1 MYKVEIY
8 QEDGSNRKTLLD
20 LKNKISN
27 VFSASLD
34 KQEDN
39 IDSLSLDVMHQFI
52 KDNNYQLKPYKT
64 LVDVRDTKKNKIIF
78 KGRVLAPDSQMSES
92 GAFSHNLVFEGAE
105 AFLQDTVQ
113 KYSFEFDKMPV
124 DNLRLVIDHH
134 NSELP
139 NEPYKHFQIGTVNV
153 EKNVIPNDGGYHEEE
168 KYFKRWE
175 DKTTYQT
182 LHDDLKGKYGGTFIF
197 EVTDGPTIIHWLKET
212 GNKKSTLIE
221 IAKNLKSIQYKVD
234 PTEIIT
240 RLKPLGAT
248 SETANGDEIRLT
260 IADVNGGSPYID
272 IPELIAV
279 YGIQT
284 GTVDFDA
291 YAPITLKEQAQK
303 WISEQYQKLAKISIT
318 LNALDLSLI
327 GIDTDDFDLFNIHRV
342 KCPPL
347 KIDEDLKIVGISI
360 NLITPHDKS
369 ITIGEKQLTIAE
381 LQLQESIKI
390 INNTVPGIVTDQVTP
405 IINETVETIREEIDT
420 AESDAVKSADDLA
433 RQRVEQFK
441 RDSFDPFKLSIPD
454 VMNTKLSDFRKY
466 ELGTIINNTITT
478 NGESIK
484 NDVVNRINS
493 GTNVIRGDAIVVD
506 AAMINKIAADQT
518 FTDKLVATDAFIRN
532 IMASNIVTDKIKTT
546 DIDLNR
552 ATVRGTYD
560 ADNYIIMSS
569 DYIRQYGKYVTTD
582 LDGYDKTVKGYTEFK
597 NGLLRI
603 RNDNANSSLYY
614 TDNGIYTNNTVKNQS
629 SGAIAFFDT
638 TFGAPGMYLKSN
650 NGGIGIM
657 SANNTVLVF
666 GGKELR
672 LNSAGRLTLESTHV
686 IADGDITATTF
697 TGNINAKTTNL
708 FAMVDNSLM
717 VTDRNGWNGG
727 SPSYRDIRYRSA
739 NPSSHEK
746 YKHDINEWNINV
758 LDVYKNELQLFSYKF
773 NQTSEEDSTNGL
785 INHGIIIRE
794 NSNEDKF
801 PSEWRSGDGYNQN
814 EVVFWNAKAIQEI
827 AIKIDKLEAQI
838 NGTTTT

>member
-1 MYKVEIY
+1 MYKVDIY

-20 LKNKISN
+20 LKNNISN

-34 KQEDN
+34 KQENN

-124 DNLRLVIDHH
+124 DNLRLVINHH

-139 NEPYKHFQIGTVNV
+139 NESYKHFQIGTVNV

-212 GNKKSTLIE
+212 GNKKSTVIE

-248 SETANGDEIRLT
+248 SETANGDELRLT

-291 YAPITLKEQAQK
+291 YTPITLKEKAQK
-303 WISEQYQKLAKISIT
+303 WITEQYQKLAKISIT

-327 GIDTDDFDLFNIHRV
+327 GIDIDDFDLFNIHRV

-347 KIDEDLKIVGISI
+347 KINEDLKIVGISI

-369 ITIGEKQLTIAE
+369 ITIGEKQLTIAD

-390 INNTVPGIVTDQVTP
+390 INNTVPDIVTEQVAP
-405 IINETVETIREEIDT
+405 IINNTVNEIRQEIET

-433 RQRVEQFK
+433 RQRIEQFK
-441 RDSFDPFKLSIPD
+441 RDSFEPFKLSIPD
-454 VMNTKLSDFRKY
+454 IMNTKLSDFKKG

-478 NGESIK
+478 NGQSIT
-484 NDVVNRINS
+484 NDVVNKINS
-493 GTNVIRGDAIVVD
+493 STNVIRGDAIVVD

-532 IMASNIVTDKIKTT
+532 IMASNIVSEKIKTT
-546 DIDLNR
+546 DIDASQLN
-552 ATVRGTYD
+552 
-560 ADNYIIMSS
+560 
-569 DYIRQYGKYVTTD
+569 
-582 LDGYDKTVKGYTEFK
+582 
-597 NGLLRI
+597 
-603 RNDNANSSLYY
+603 LY
-614 TDNGIYTNNTVKNQS
+614 S
-629 SGAIAFFDT
+629 
-638 TFGAPGMYLKSN
+638 
-650 NGGIGIM
+650 
-657 SANNTVLVF
+657 
-666 GGKELR
+666 
-672 LNSAGRLTLESTHV
+672 
-686 IADGDITATTF
+686 IADGTGKIPGAITITRPDGAKSVINGLQQFGLSIWRYHPQFVNSKVNISGVYFTTTSTDLVTF
-697 TGNINAKTTNL
+697 DA
-708 FAMVDNSLM
+708 FAF
-717 VTDRNGWNGG
+717 
-727 SPSYRDIRYRSA
+727 
-739 NPSSHEK
+739 
-746 YKHDINEWNINV
+746 KHDSRFVKIRLEAYTSSSNGYGILNV
-758 LDVYKNELQLFSYKF
+758 EGFSGTNFQRGLTIWGSEKQTYELVIDAGIPTGELKYFYLRFSSYSASYTM
-773 NQTSEEDSTNGL
+773 NARE
-785 INHGIIIRE
+785 III
-794 NSNEDKF
+794 
-801 PSEWRSGDGYNQN
+801 Y
-814 EVVFWNAKAIQEI
+814 QE
-827 AIKIDKLEAQI
+827 
-838 NGTTTT
+838 G

>member
-1 MYKVEIY
+1 MYKVDIY

-124 DNLRLVIDHH
+124 DNLRLVINHH

-139 NEPYKHFQIGTVNV
+139 NESYKHFQIGTVNV

-182 LHDDLKGKYGGTFIF
+182 LHDDLKDKYGGTFIF

-212 GNKKSTLIE
+212 GNKKSTVIE

-240 RLKPLGAT
+240 RLKPLGAS
-248 SETANGDEIRLT
+248 SETANSDELRLT
-260 IADVNGGSPYID
+260 IADANGGSPYID

-291 YAPITLKEQAQK
+291 YTPITLKEQAQK
-303 WISEQYQKLAKISIT
+303 WIIEQYQKLAKISIT

-327 GIDTDDFDLFNIHRV
+327 GKDTDDFDLFNIHRV

-369 ITIGEKQLTIAE
+369 ITIGEKQLTIAD

-390 INNTVPGIVTDQVTP
+390 INNTVPDIVTEQVAP
-405 IINETVETIREEIDT
+405 IINNTVNEIRQEINT
-420 AESDAVKSADDLA
+420 AESNAVESADDLA

-441 RDSFDPFKLSIPD
+441 RDSFEPFKLSIPD
-454 VMNTKLSDFRKY
+454 VMNTKLSDFKKG

-478 NGESIK
+478 NGQSIT
-484 NDVVNRINS
+484 NDVVNKINS
-493 GTNVIRGDAIVVD
+493 STNVIRGDAIVVD

-518 FTDKLVATDAFIRN
+518 FTDKLVTTDAFIRN
-532 IMASNIVTDKIKTT
+532 IMASYIVSEKIKAT

-552 ATVRGTYD
+552 ATIRGYYD
-560 ADNYIIMSS
+560 SDNYIVMTS
-569 DYIRQYGKYVTTD
+569 DYMRQYGSYYTTD
-582 LDGYDKTVKGYTEFK
+582 LDGYGKTVKGYTELK
-597 NGLLRI
+597 NGTVRI
-603 RNDNANSSLYY
+603 RNDNRNRSIYMADDGL
-614 TDNGIYTNNTVKNQS
+614 YTNVTNKIDS
-629 SGAIAFFDT
+629 SASIAFFDT
-638 TFGAPGMYLKSN
+638 TFGTSGIYISSN
-650 NGGIGIM
+650 KGGVGIN
-657 SANNTVLVF
+657 AFENTLF
-666 GGKELR
+666 LGGKDMR
-672 LNSAGRLTLESTHV
+672 INSTLGITLETQKVVAWGS
-686 IADGDITATTF
+686 IEAKTF
-697 TGNINAKTTNL
+697 TGNINASTANIY
-708 FAMVDNSLM
+708 AMVDNALL
-717 VTDRNGWNGG
+717 VTDRNGYNGG
-727 SPSYRDIRYRSA
+727 NTTYKDLRCGTIFA
-739 NPSSHEK
+739 KNVPSSSIK
-746 YKHDINEWNINV
+746 YKTNIEEWKQNAT
-758 LDVYKNELQLFSYKF
+758 E
-773 NQTSEEDSTNGL
+773 
-785 INHGIIIRE
+785 IIRNIKLYE
-794 NSNEDKF
+794 YNYISDLEQGIDKRLHGVILEKET
-801 PSEWRSGDGYNQN
+801 PDKWKHQDGVDLY
-814 EVVFWNAKAIQEI
+814 EMVSTMAKSLQEQVI
-827 AIKIDKLEAQI
+827 RIDKLEE
-838 NGTTTT
+838 

>member
-1 MYKVEIY
+1 MYKVDIY

-52 KDNNYQLKPYKT
+52 KDNNYQIKPYKT
-64 LVDVRDTKKNKIIF
+64 LVEVRDTKKNKIIF

-139 NEPYKHFQIGTVNV
+139 NESYKHFQIGTVNV
-153 EKNVIPNDGGYHEEE
+153 EKNVIPDDGGYHEEE

-212 GNKKSTLIE
+212 GNIKSTVIE

-248 SETANGDEIRLT
+248 SETANGDELRLT
-260 IADVNGGSPYID
+260 IADANNGSPYID

-291 YAPITLKEQAQK
+291 YTPITLKEQAQK
-303 WISEQYQKLAKISIT
+303 WITEQYQKLAKISIT

-327 GIDTDDFDLFNIHRV
+327 GIDPDDFDLFNIHRV

-381 LQLQESIKI
+381 LQLQENIKV
-390 INNTVPGIVTDQVTP
+390 INNTVPAIIKEEAPKIIEEQVPGMIENKITATVPDLIDGGITDFKTNSLGQ
-405 IINETVETIREEIDT
+405 IIEDTIDSNKTEIK
-420 AESDAVKSADDLA
+420 DAV
-433 RQRVEQFK
+433 V
-441 RDSFDPFKLSIPD
+441 
-454 VMNTKLSDFRKY
+454 
-466 ELGTIINNTITT
+466 
-478 NGESIK
+478 NG
-484 NDVVNRINS
+484 INS
-493 GTNVIRGDAIVVD
+493 STNVIKSQALVVD
-506 AAMINKIAADQT
+506 YAMI
-518 FTDKLVATDAFIRN
+518 DKLMANSLLTNRLVSDDAYVTN
-532 IMASNIVTDKIKTT
+532 LMAKQIVTDKIKTT

-552 ATVRGTYD
+552 ATVRGYEN
-560 ADNYIIMSS
+560 AYE
-569 DYIRQYGKYVTTD
+569 Y
-582 LDGYDKTVKGYTEFK
+582 LELK
-597 NGLLRI
+597 N
-603 RNDNANSSLYY
+603 N
-614 TDNGIYTNNTVKNQS
+614 
-629 SGAIAFFDT
+629 
-638 TFGAPGMYLKSN
+638 YLKSVGNYTSYYITGEAENVDGYTLIQDGQIQIKN
-650 NGGIGIM
+650 NNYNRSLYINDKQITTSPTNLPNASG
-657 SANNTVLVF
+657 VLSFFEKDRF
-666 GGKELR
+666 GKSSVSLYSSTG
-672 LNSAGRLTLESTHV
+672 SVSLESYYSEVNILSQKDLSIRGGSGASLILSNGNISMWGGTG
-686 IADGDITATTF
+686 INLSSDTDIVLNPRNGSVKSDTF
-697 TGNINAKTTNL
+697 TGNMNAKTTNL

-717 VTDRNGWNGG
+717 VTDRYGWNGG
-727 SPSYRDIRYRSA
+727 SPEYRDIRYRAA

-746 YKHDINEWNINV
+746 YKHDIVEWNANV
-758 LDVYKNELQLFSYKF
+758 LDVYRNELQLFSYKF
-773 NQTSEEDSTNGL
+773 NQTSEDDSLNGL
-785 INHGIIIRE
+785 INHGIVIRE

-801 PSEWRSGDGYNQN
+801 PSEWRNGDGYNQN
-814 EVVFWNAKAIQEI
+814 EVVFWNTKAIQELI
-827 AIKIDKLEAQI
+827 NKVDELEAQV

>member
-124 DNLRLVIDHH
+124 DNLRLVINHH

-212 GNKKSTLIE
+212 GNKKSTVIE

-248 SETANGDEIRLT
+248 SETANGDELRLT
-260 IADVNGGSPYID
+260 IADANGGSPYID

-279 YGIQT
+279 YGVQT

-303 WISEQYQKLAKISIT
+303 WITEQYQKLAKISIT

-327 GIDTDDFDLFNIHRV
+327 GIDSDDFDLFNIHRV

-405 IINETVETIREEIDT
+405 IINETVETIRQEIDT
-420 AESDAVKSADDLA
+420 AQSDAVKSADDLA

-441 RDSFDPFKLSIPD
+441 RDSFEPFKLSIPD
-454 VMNTKLSDFRKY
+454 IMNTKLSDFKKG

-478 NGESIK
+478 NGQSIT
-484 NDVVNRINS
+484 NDVVSKINS
-493 GTNVIRGDAIVVD
+493 STNVIRGDAIVVD

-532 IMASNIVTDKIKTT
+532 IMASYIVSEKIKAT

-552 ATVRGTYD
+552 ARVYGTVDGSNYITITNDYIKQNGTY
-560 ADNYIIMSS
+560 
-569 DYIRQYGKYVTTD
+569 TTFD
-582 LDGYDKTVKGYTEFK
+582 SIGNLNDVKGYTLLQ

-603 RNDNANSSLYY
+603 RNDNQNRSLYFY
-614 TDNGIYTNNTVKNQS
+614 EQGITTNLSDPSSATGSIFFHDKTYGS
-629 SGAIAFFDT
+629 SGMAI
-638 TFGAPGMYLKSN
+638 YSE
-650 NGGIGIM
+650 NGGINITSSFNKVVMESGVSI
-657 SANNTVLVF
+657 
-666 GGKELR
+666 EL
-672 LNSAGRLTLESTHV
+672 SSPIVKAE
-686 IADGDITATTF
+686 IF
-697 TGNINAKTTNL
+697 TGKLATDTTNV
-708 FAMVDNSLM
+708 FAMTKNALL
-717 VTDRNGWNGG
+717 VTDMNGWNNG
-727 SPSYRDIRYRSA
+727 SPAYMKVVCRELQQT
-739 NPSSHEK
+739 SHEK
-746 YKHDINEWNINV
+746 YKEEINEWNDEV
-758 LDVYKNELQLFSYKF
+758 LDSYRDLQLFSYRFKK
-773 NQTSEEDSTNGL
+773 NNEEDTSGDY

-794 NSNEDKF
+794 DVSQDKF
-801 PSEWRSGDGYNQN
+801 PEQWRDGDSFKQN
-814 EVVFWNAKAIQEI
+814 EVSFWNAKAIKELI
-827 AIKIDKLEAQI
+827 NKVDKLEARI